1 MSHPAN
7 LEGRRRFLKA
17 AVVGAIAAPVAGI
30 LLPKLARAQ
39 DLPHLE
45 ESDATASALGY
56 KHDASLV
63 DKAKYPQYQAGRAC
77 VNCNFFQTKAGAAW
91 GPCQLFPG
99 KAVDAKGWCAGY
111 AVET

>member
-7 LEGRRRFLKA
+7 LEARRRFLKA
-17 AVVGAIAAPVAGI
+17 AVVGAIAAPAAGI

-45 ESDATASALGY
+45 ESDATATALGY
-56 KHDASLV
+56 KHDAAQV
-63 DKAKYPQYQAGRAC
+63 DKAKYPQYQAGHNCA
-77 VNCNFFQTKAGAAW
+77 NCNFFQGKTGAAW

-99 KAVDAKGWCAGY
+99 KAVAAKGWCAGY
-111 AVET
+111 AAKA